1 MDVLTTSARIKAQC
15 KMKGISIKD
24 LLAHAEINRNFIY
37 DLEKNGKIPS
47 ADKFIRIADDL
58 DCSVDYL
65 LGRTENPEVNQ

>member
-65 LGRTENPEVNQ
+65 LGRTDNPEVNQ